1 MIRAIDIKSGKFT
14 THEHDEERY
23 GNQLYTTF
31 KVSKDVPLKNI
42 LPRSYTESL
51 FYLKGRR
58 VLD

>member
-31 KVSKDVPLKNI
+31 KVSKDV
-42 LPRSYTESL
+42 
-51 FYLKGRR
+51 
-58 VLD
+58 